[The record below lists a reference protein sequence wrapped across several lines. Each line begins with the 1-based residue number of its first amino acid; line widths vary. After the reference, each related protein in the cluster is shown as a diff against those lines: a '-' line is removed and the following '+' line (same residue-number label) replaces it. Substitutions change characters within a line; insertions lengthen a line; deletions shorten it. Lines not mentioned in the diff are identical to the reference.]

1 MQTELFIE
9 LNGEQVDTAV
19 FMDNVKEYWKSEG
32 NKIKDLKSV
41 SIYYKPEESM
51 CYYVLNGD
59 IKGSFQV

>member
-1 MQTELFIE
+1 MQMDLFIE
-9 LNGEQVDTAV
+9 IRGKQIDTAV

-41 SIYYKPEESM
+41 SIYFNADEGV
-51 CYYVLNGD
+51 CYYVLNGE